1 MVSNTAQSYLPK
13 LENSEESL
21 TANVSR
27 QNLNF
32 QNLAY
37 SEGHPLQVF
46 FLLKIYGKGDFCLN
60 KTIQKTHLP

>member
-13 LENSEESL
+13 PENSEESL

-27 QNLNF
+27 QNLNS

-37 SEGHPLQVF
+37 SEDHPS
-46 FLLKIYGKGDFCLN
+46 KIIF
-60 KTIQKTHLP
+60 